1 MTVYD
6 YKMLSGAGLNPFKV
20 FEKLGEQI
28 TEHEEQGWQFV
39 QFLDAAGLFAVV
51 RKPKS

>member
-1 MTVYD
+1 MVD
-6 YKMLSGAGLNPFKV
+6 GNDFV
-20 FEKLGEQI
+20 FDFGKLGEQI

-51 RKPKS
+51 RKPKN